1 VEPCFNYPS
10 IIMSTWITVIGRIA
24 QIEGI
29 SNSSYKNALV
39 EFEEG
44 DSDLST
50 CRCFYVAFWGD
61 VLESGRN
68 YVIFG
73 TGRLT
78 GNEDCSQPKVRF
90 LISPYDNVTTFF
102 IYLPYLPTVHLEFG
116 SDLLLSLP
124 SSTPSRLF
132 RTSYPSIT
140 CTSS

>member
-1 VEPCFNYPS
+1 
-10 IIMSTWITVIGRIA
+10 MSTWFTMVGRIA

-39 EFEEG
+39 EFDEG
-44 DSDLST
+44 DSNSST

-61 VLESGRN
+61 ILESGRN

-90 LISPYDNVTTFF
+90 LISPYDNAH
-102 IYLPYLPTVHLEFG
+102 IYLLYTLEFE
-116 SDLLLSLP
+116 SNWLLSLR
-124 SSTPSRLF
+124 SRMPSRLF
-132 RTSYPSIT
+132 LIICLYITSI
-140 CTSS
+140 SS